1 MSCEKKCPVCGKAF
15 TAEKN
20 GIKYC
25 SPMCKKKA
33 SGRPPLKKKCEYCMS
48 DLPPRRKK
56 YCSDD
61 CYLMA
66 NGRKGDKA
74 GKFVFKKSKRKLPMA
89 DINERAR
96 AEGLSYGQYVAKYN
110 I

>member
-20 GIKYC
+20 GIKFC
-25 SPMCKKKA
+25 SPECKKKA
-33 SGRPPLKKKCEYCMS
+33 SGTPQKKTCEYCMAE
-48 DLPPRRKK
+48 LPPFRKK
-56 YCSDD
+56 YCSDE

-66 NGRKGDKA
+66 NGIRKDRT
-74 GKFVFKKSKRKLPMA
+74 GKFRYKKTKRKLPIA
-89 DINERAR
+89 DINEKAR
-96 AEGLSYGQYVAKYN
+96 AEGLTYGQYVAKYN